1 MIGHTGN
8 MEAAIKTVKAVDVY
22 AKKVYQAA
30 LKHNANLIIT
40 ADHGNIECKLNVKT
54 GEIMTEHTTNP
65 VPLIMIGDDLKK
77 SLVRHKNGVLGN
89 VAPTILEIFGEKK
102 PREMSK
108 NSLV

>member
-1 MIGHTGN
+1 
-8 MEAAIKTVKAVDVY
+8 
-22 AKKVYQAA
+22 
-30 LKHNANLIIT
+30 
-40 ADHGNIECKLNVKT
+40 
-54 GEIMTEHTTNP
+54 MTEHTTNP